1 MAKGTITIPL
11 DPQTA
16 RAYESAAPERKR
28 KMQALLSLWLRE
40 LAAGE
45 YPSLQQVLDD
55 VGRKAKERGLTP
67 EMLDSLLKARSCA
80 AFSTRT
86 SWSAPYSC
94 RIPSLANSRQN
105 AVTVCPLRAC
115 SEISLRHFVRAFFPR
130 LVMSQPCTATRSFTR
145 CGSHNAHQSGAAS
158 CKTIE
163 TCRTSCSLNDI
174 FWAGSYVHTA

>member
-45 YPSLQQVLDD
+45 YPPLQQVLDD

-67 EMLDSLLKARSCA
+67 EILDSLLK
-80 AFSTRT
+80 
-86 SWSAPYSC
+86 
-94 RIPSLANSRQN
+94 
-105 AVTVCPLRAC
+105 
-115 SEISLRHFVRAFFPR
+115 
-130 LVMSQPCTATRSFTR
+130 
-145 CGSHNAHQSGAAS
+145 GA
-158 CKTIE
+158 
-163 TCRTSCSLNDI
+163 
-174 FWAGSYVHTA
+174 